1 MLPCAQAVEAEKTK
15 DKKEIRRRE
24 GFSASHCLSC
34 NDCSPD
40 LENTCVIR
48 KCKTQLLRA
57 VVESERI
64 FTLVEACVSV
74 ASVTL
79 SEKELKLVHMRRDDP
94 R

>member
-1 MLPCAQAVEAEKTK
+1 MTVLQTWKILASL
-15 DKKEIRRRE
+15 
-24 GFSASHCLSC
+24 GSAS
-34 NDCSPD
+34 
-40 LENTCVIR
+40 
-48 KCKTQLLRA
+48 A